1 MSAEQDSMDVDATG
15 ASAAATTGTSTC
27 SGNTS
32 STAGG
37 GTASA
42 SASNAAANAANAAAA
57 AAAQEKTIKCHPLAL
72 IAITDHQTRAATGGS
87 ALLPGSPVVG
97 LLFGHQDGLTVSILD
112 AIEMEHSFAAAA
124 AAVAAAAAATAE
136 ARHGEF
142 GGGSEAEQAQHRAAL
157 RTKIELHR
165 KVFPTHE
172 VVGWYRVATGGGGAD
187 GGGDGEDA
195 EEEGPTEQDLRTNNG
210 KMKDLNESPLFLLMD
225 AGPPSSS
232 SSGDG
237 KKKANADNT
246 SNNAGREEDGGG
258 SAGQTAREKL
268 DRDEQLPVAIYES
281 LVTVDQ
287 AAVFVNLEFELET
300 FEPERI
306 AVENVF
312 KAQRQVVPTAA
323 AAAASPASTSA
334 PAPENDT
341 KMPSV
346 EDAQKDPAGALAAL
360 KSRGAAGDAASAP
373 VPAAAAAAAAAPIPP
388 SELDAHFQ
396 TMRSSI
402 ESMNDRVSV
411 LLDYLR
417 GVESGAISDPDPGLL
432 RQVDALV
439 RRLPL
444 LQTGQSRGLPGEF
457 EAEHD
462 SAVMLAYLAAL
473 TKTARAVRVATDKT
487 LLAIESKNVPRIM

>member
-1 MSAEQDSMDVDATG
+1 MSAEQDNMDVDATG

-42 SASNAAANAANAAAA
+42 SASNAAANAA
-57 AAAQEKTIKCHPLAL
+57 AAQEKTIKCHPLAL

-87 ALLPGSPVVG
+87 ALPPGSPVVG

-124 AAVAAAAAATAE
+124 AAAAAVTAE

-142 GGGSEAEQAQHRAAL
+142 GGGTEAEQAQHRAAL

-210 KMKDLNESPLFLLMD
+210 KMKDLNESPLFLLMN
-225 AGPPSSS
+225 AGPPSS

-246 SNNAGREEDGGG
+246 SHNAGREEDGEG

-323 AAAASPASTSA
+323 AAASSASTSA